1 MTTQSEL
8 LNFKYLWDGSSPQWA
23 LLNIEPQGDARYLI
37 VNTETKS
44 AKIIE
49 DNQIFFE
56 VVNQM
61 LNAHTRV
68 VSRGNGF

>member
-1 MTTQSEL
+1 MQAEL
-8 LNFKYLWDGSSPQWA
+8 LSFKYLWDGSTARWA
-23 LLNIEPQGDARYLI
+23 LLNIGTDDEARYLI

-44 AKIIE
+44 AKIIS
-49 DNQIFFE
+49 DDQLSRE

-61 LNAHTRV
+61 LNANVRV